1 MNIYDDY
8 LPRDKYDFE
17 RVDKLTLWNAICA
30 ILDIK
35 VRFSRKNA
43 FFLCFNIANCSFIYS
58 SQKKPVGENGD
69 EIKECIMKTEDK
81 KQM

>member
-35 VRFSRKNA
+35 VPFSRKNA
-43 FFLCFNIANCSFIYS
+43 FFYASISQIVRSFIV
-58 SQKKPVGENGD
+58 QRRNKIGENWD